1 MLIHLVVSFV
11 HRTIHQTHHN
21 MWAQLVESGIFDG
34 VIDIPES
41 DWIFDYKE
49 LEDETPSRLKN
60 IAFQDEILKRM
71 KGVLFIFNSCKQLR
85 LSRSI
90 ALTAA
95 TLLHRFYMLEDLK
108 TYHYYEVS
116 ATSIFVACKAEECRR
131 NLKDV
136 VKICCRIATGK
147 NESIDEDDKL
157 YWRWKDI
164 IVRLEQLMLQRL
176 NFDVTPINPYKI
188 TLNALMIEAE
198 PSVIISPNK
207 QWESQA
213 RAIFQH
219 CTYIFELFSR
229 LPLCLLFSTHCICAL
244 TILLSAKKSGCTF
257 PPNYIGDKLEVSV
270 NDIISC
276 HQIFI
281 RMAKFTNVLEK
292 HYRILHLLPPASS
305 EELGKLYEGTED
317 SSLYKQE

>member
-1 MLIHLVVSFV
+1 MQDQI
-11 HRTIHQTHHN
+11 N
-21 MWAQLVESGIFDG
+21 EVEKFDG
-34 VIDIPES
+34 VIDIPEC
-41 DWIFDYKE
+41 DWLFDYSE
-49 LEDETPSRLKN
+49 LENGTPSRLKN
-60 IAFQDEILKRM
+60 ISFQDEIIKRV

-90 ALTAA
+90 ALTAS
-95 TLLHRFYMLEDLK
+95 TLLHRFYMFEDLK

-136 VKICCRIATGK
+136 VKICSKIATGK
-147 NESIDEDDKL
+147 NEGVDEDDKL

-188 TLNALMIEAE
+188 TLDALLIDAE
-198 PSVIISPNK
+198 PSVMRSPNK

-213 RAIFQH
+213 RAVFQH

-229 LPLCLLFSTHCICAL
+229 LPLCLLFSPQCICAL
-244 TILLSAKKSGCTF
+244 TILLSAKKINSTF
-257 PPNYIGDKLEVSV
+257 PPEFIKDTFNLSLDDVLK
-270 NDIISC
+270 C
-276 HQIFI
+276 HQTFI
-281 RMAKFTNVLEK
+281 SLAKFTNVLEK
-292 HYRILHLLPPASS
+292 HYRILQYVPPASS
-305 EELGKLYEGTED
+305 DEIRELFKGTED
-317 SSLYKQE
+317 SSFYR